1 MQTEWPQPVADLI
14 LRGGSVIDGTGAPT
28 FTADV
33 AVDNDRISAVGDLS
47 AMTAARVIDVS
58 GLTVAP
64 GLIDTHAHSDG
75 VLLRDPVHAHGLVQG
90 VTTECITQ
98 DGLSYALL
106 SDEQLDSYGRYIA
119 GLYGPPPRGL
129 DVSTMSAFLSHYDG
143 KGCNVVALAPHG
155 PVRLESVGFADVPLE
170 GAGLA
175 AAERMVAEAMEQG
188 AVGFS
193 TGLSYYPNS
202 YSDTDELVALNR
214 VVARYG
220 GVYVTHIRNHNDD
233 RAPDGSGIVEAMN
246 IGRRTGVKVHIS
258 HYRTFPS
265 NAGQIDSIMSE
276 VDRAKAEGVDVTLE
290 CYPYAAAATVPGYF
304 LRGECHIGGVDRL
317 LERLRDLA
325 WRDRLVD
332 SLEHLFPGRSDA
344 AAWTWIGADQFKHLQ
359 GRSFADSA
367 ALLQMSVSEMMLAVM
382 RESGLQCGFRD
393 AAPTSGVV
401 TRQIEA
407 DVIALLS
414 RDDYMVGSDGIP
426 FEEGLPHPR
435 AYGTFPRI
443 LGRLRRRL
451 GVSLEHL
458 VRSMTSLPAE
468 RFGLADRGV
477 LAVGKFADLVVF
489 DAGIVTD
496 TAEFHDPRTPPVG
509 IPYVLVNGQVA
520 VDAGQATGA
529 LGGRALSSS
538 YSTTPSMISC

>member
-1 MQTEWPQPVADLI
+1 MADLI
-14 LRGGSVIDGTGAPT
+14 LRGGSVVDGTGAAA
-28 FTADV
+28 FDADV
-33 AVDNDRISAVGDLS
+33 AVEGDRITAIGDLS
-47 AMTAARVIDVS
+47 GMSAAREIDAS
-58 GLTVAP
+58 GHVVAP

-75 VLLRDPVHAHGLVQG
+75 ALLRDPVHAHGLVQG
-90 VTTECITQ
+90 VTTEFITQ

-106 SDEQLDSYGRYIA
+106 SAGNLDAYGRYIA
-119 GLYGPPPRGL
+119 GLYGPPPTGL

-143 KGCNVVALAPHG
+143 AGCNVAAQAPHG
-155 PVRLESVGFADVPLE
+155 PVRLESVGFEDRPLE
-170 GAGLA
+170 GAALSH
-175 AAERMVAEAMEQG
+175 AEGMVAEAMEQG
-188 AVGFS
+188 ATGFS

-246 IGRRTGVKVHIS
+246 IGRRSGVKVHIS

-265 NAGQIDSIMSE
+265 NAGDIDSIMSE
-276 VDRAKAEGVDVTLE
+276 VDRAKADGVDVTLE

-304 LRGECHIGGVDRL
+304 LRGECHVGGIDRL
-317 LERLRDLA
+317 LERLGDPA
-325 WRDRLVD
+325 WRERLVD
-332 SLEHLFPGRSDA
+332 SLENLFPGRSDS
-344 AAWTWIGADQFKHLQ
+344 AAWTWIGAEHLRHLQ
-359 GRSFADSA
+359 GMSFADASA
-367 ALLQMSVSEMMLAVM
+367 QMGTSVAEMMLTVM

-393 AAPTSGVV
+393 GAPASAALA
-401 TRQIEA
+401 RQVEA

-426 FEEGLPHPR
+426 FDDGLPHPR

-458 VRSMTSLPAE
+458 VRGMTSLPAS
-468 RFGLADRGV
+468 RFGLTDRGV
-477 LAVGKFADLVVF
+477 AAEGKFADLVVF
-489 DAGIVTD
+489 DPETIID
-496 TAEFHDPRTPPVG
+496 TADFSDPRTRPAG
-509 IPYVLVNGQVA
+509 IPYVIVNGRIA
-520 VDAGQATGA
+520 VDRGRPTGVLA
-529 LGGRALSSS
+529 GRALVGDF
-538 YSTTPSMISC
+538 